1 MKAIE
6 KVVKHAFG
14 KDVYLLGIDKE
25 GIAYWLE
32 QPTWDCGWYWGCG
45 YVETYTNNLQP
56 DYSKD
61 INSHEHFD
69 SKFLGE
75 NMFDYWH
82 EFFEESTLNDQE
94 IWLLWDYMQSI
105 YTLKRT
111 AELFSRGHSHI
122 TEQSMCEAVKDTELC
137 KRINE
142 QMLPA
147 LFERV
152 KQLLTN
158 QNQ

>member
-1 MKAIE
+1 MKTIE

-14 KDVYLLGIDKE
+14 NDVYLLGIDKE

-32 QPTWDCGWYWGCG
+32 QPAWECDWYWGCG
-45 YVETYTNNLQP
+45 YVETYTNNMNP
-56 DYSKD
+56 DKSKD
-61 INSHEHFD
+61 ILSHEHFD
-69 SKFLGE
+69 SKFLDK

-82 EFFEESTLNDQE
+82 EFFAESTLNDKE
-94 IWLLWDYMQSI
+94 IWELWDYMKSI
-105 YTLKRT
+105 YTLKET
-111 AELFSRGHSHI
+111 AELVGIGFSFKTNRAKCD
-122 TEQSMCEAVKDTELC
+122 EVKDTELC

-158 QNQ
+158 NE

>member
-1 MKAIE
+1 MKTIE

-14 KDVYLLGIDKE
+14 KDVYLLGTDKS

-45 YVETYTNNLQP
+45 YVETYTNNMHP
-56 DYSKD
+56 DKSRD
-61 INSHEHFD
+61 IISHQHFD
-69 SKFLGE
+69 GLFLDK

-82 EFFEESTLNDQE
+82 EFFEESTLSDKE
-94 IWLLWDYMQSI
+94 IWQLWDYMKSI
-105 YTLKRT
+105 YTLKAT
-111 AELFSRGHSHI
+111 AELVGRGYSRI
-122 TEQSMCEAVKDTELC
+122 TEQSKCEEVKDTELC

-142 QMLPA
+142 EMLPA

-158 QNQ
+158 NE

>member
-1 MKAIE
+1 MKTIE

-14 KDVYLLGIDKE
+14 KDVYLLGISKE

-45 YVETYTNNLQP
+45 YVVTYTNNLHP
-56 DYSKD
+56 DRSKHL
-61 INSHEHFD
+61 NSHQHFD
-69 SKFLGE
+69 TLFLYKD
-75 NMFDYWH
+75 MFNYWH

-94 IWLLWDYMQSI
+94 IWQLWDYMCSV
-105 YTLKRT
+105 YTLKET
-111 AELFSRGHSHI
+111 AELVGRGHSNV
-122 TEQSMCEAVKDTELC
+122 TEKSMCEAVKDTELC

-158 QNQ
+158 NK

>member
-1 MKAIE
+1 MKTIE

-14 KDVYLLGIDKE
+14 KDVYLLGIDKD

-32 QPTWDCGWYWGCG
+32 QPSWECGWYWSCG
-45 YVETYTNNLQP
+45 YVETYTDNLNP
-56 DYSKD
+56 DKAKD
-61 INSHEHFD
+61 INSHQHFD
-69 SKFLGE
+69 KMFLDK
-75 NMFDYWH
+75 NMFNYWR
-82 EFFEESTLNDQE
+82 ELFEESTLSNKE
-94 IWLLWDYMQSI
+94 IWQLWDYMKSI
-105 YTLKRT
+105 YTLRET
-111 AELFSRGHSHI
+111 AELVGRGSSYV
-122 TEQSMCEAVKDTELC
+122 TEQAMCEEVQDTELC

-158 QNQ
+158 NE

>member
-6 KVVKHAFG
+6 KVTSHAFG

-32 QPTWDCGWYWGCG
+32 QPTWGCG
-45 YVETYTNNLQP
+45 YVETYTNNLDP
-56 DYSKD
+56 NKARD
-61 INSHEHFD
+61 INSHQHFD
-69 SKFLGE
+69 GMFLDK

-82 EFFEESTLNDQE
+82 EFFDESTLNDEE
-94 IWLLWDYMQSI
+94 IWQLWDYMKSI
-105 YTLKRT
+105 YTLKAT
-111 AELFSRGHSHI
+111 AELVGRGHSHV
-122 TEQSMCEAVKDTELC
+122 TEKSKCEAVKDTELC

-142 QMLPA
+142 EMLPA

-152 KQLLTN
+152 KRLLTN
-158 QNQ
+158 L

>member
-1 MKAIE
+1 MKTIK

-45 YVETYTNNLQP
+45 YVETYTNNLHP
-56 DYSKD
+56 DKSRD
-61 INSHEHFD
+61 IDSHQHFD
-69 SKFLGE
+69 GMFLDK

-82 EFFEESTLNDQE
+82 EFFEESTLNNEE
-94 IWLLWDYMQSI
+94 IWQLWDYMKSI
-105 YTLKRT
+105 YTLKAT
-111 AELFSRGHSHI
+111 AKLVGRGYSYV
-122 TEQSMCEAVKDTELC
+122 TEKTKCEAVKDTELC
-137 KRINE
+137 KRINVE
-142 QMLPA
+142 MLPA

-158 QNQ
+158 KN